1 MGTAEAWTDLTAVV
15 RDVEALEGAL
25 GLLEWDQQ
33 TMMPRRGAA
42 GRGAQIA
49 ALAKVLHERVT
60 QPKVGDLLGALEGQ
74 ALDDVQAAGVR
85 NIRRSYSRATRV
97 SPALVGKIA
106 EAQSD
111 AFNAWL
117 TAKQD
122 ADFPSFAPK
131 LEKLLDLVRE
141 RAAVIDPAAHPY
153 DTLLDEFDPGTTM
166 ADLRVT
172 FARLQ
177 KGLGELLLA
186 VRDSEPLPVYDHP
199 FDAEG
204 QRGLHRE
211 VLTAMGF
218 DFEAGRL
225 DDAEHP
231 FSLGLHPDDVR
242 ITTHMY
248 RTDLLSSLSGSIHEG
263 GHALYEQGLPV
274 ALRGTAVAKPAS
286 FGLHE
291 SQSRFWENYIGRS
304 RPFCEWLGGRIA
316 ARFPDAPSD
325 PDLLYRSANRIHPGM
340 IRIKADEVTY
350 NLHIIVRFELEVM
363 LFDGKLTVRDLPAA
377 WNARY
382 QEYLGVTPKND
393 AEGVLQDVHWS
404 SGAIG
409 YFPSYT
415 LGNLYAASFGK
426 VLEAQMP
433 DLWERVGKG
442 DLLPIREWLR
452 TNVHQKGTMKLAP
465 ALVKDVVGEQDL
477 VENLL
482 AYLWGR
488 HGALYGVKRPA

>member
-1 MGTAEAWTDLTAVV
+1 MGTAEAWTELTTTV

-33 TMMPRRGAA
+33 TMMPRRGAS

-60 QPKVGDLLGALEGQ
+60 QPKVGDFLTALEGGP
-74 ALDDVQAAGVR
+74 LDEVQAAGVR
-85 NIRRSYSRATRV
+85 NLRRTYNRATRV
-97 SPALVGKIA
+97 PQALVGQIA

-117 TAKQD
+117 GAKQSS
-122 ADFPSFAPK
+122 DFASFAPK
-131 LEKLLDLVRE
+131 LEKLMDLVRE
-141 RAAVIDPAAHPY
+141 RSVAIDDKSHPY
-153 DTLLDEFDPGTTM
+153 DVLLDEFDPGTTM

-177 KGLGELLLA
+177 KGLGELLSA
-186 VRDSEPLPVYDHP
+186 VRDHADFPVYDHP
-199 FDAEG
+199 FDVTL
-204 QRGLHRE
+204 QRGLHKD

-218 DFEAGRL
+218 DFDAGRL

-242 ITTHMY
+242 ITTHVY
-248 RTDLLSSLSGSIHEG
+248 PTDLLASLWGTIHEG
-263 GHALYEQGLPV
+263 GHALYEQGLPT
-274 ALRGTAVAKPAS
+274 ALRGTTVAKPAS

-304 RPFCEWLGGRIA
+304 RPYCEWLAGRIH
-316 ARFPDAPSD
+316 ARFPDAPAD
-325 PDLLYRSANRIHPGM
+325 PERLYQAANRIHPGL

-363 LFDGKLTVRDLPAA
+363 LFDGKLAVRDLPEA
-377 WNARY
+377 WNERY
-382 QEYLGVTPKND
+382 RQYLGVTPRNH

-415 LGNLYAASFGK
+415 LGNLYAASLGK
-426 VLEAQMP
+426 VLETRMP
-433 DLWERVGKG
+433 DLWDRVGKG

-452 TNVHQKGTMKLAP
+452 ENVHRRGTIKLAP
-465 ALVKDVVGEQDL
+465 AIIKDVVGEQDL

-482 AYLWGR
+482 SYLWGR
-488 HGALYGVKRPA
+488 HGVLYGVKRPL